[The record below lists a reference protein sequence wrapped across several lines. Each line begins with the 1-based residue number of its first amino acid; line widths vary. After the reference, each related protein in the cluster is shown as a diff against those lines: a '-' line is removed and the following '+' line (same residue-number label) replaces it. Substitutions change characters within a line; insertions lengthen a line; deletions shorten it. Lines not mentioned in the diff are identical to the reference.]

1 MVDEGQIRITIRQEG
16 DDILLSVEDNG
27 IGMTQEKCREILHKE
42 PGDRTG
48 IGIKNVND
56 RIKIY
61 FGEKYG
67 LTITSEL
74 DEGPGWI
81 SACQRSQRRT
91 MMENKKRTLLAVL
104 FLLFCLLGIAALY
117 GQARQPAEGTSG
129 HSSNRQ
135 KVTLIAKSTESAFW
149 KSVFAGAS
157 AAGTEY
163 NMELLCQGADNEEDY
178 KSQNQMIDNAVAD
191 GADAILFSAI
201 DYEENAAAIDRAAE
215 AGVRIIVIDSD
226 VNSDQVECRIGTDN
240 YRAGCLAGEA
250 ALDSD
255 ASALN
260 VGIVNFDATTEN
272 GQSREKGFRDT
283 IFQDDRVTLID
294 SVNSNSTIAA
304 AKEATLQMLAAH
316 PEINVLTTFNEWT
329 TLGVGYAIREPGPPS
344 ASVW

>member
-1 MVDEGQIRITIRQEG
+1 
-16 DDILLSVEDNG
+16 
-27 IGMTQEKCREILHKE
+27 
-42 PGDRTG
+42 
-48 IGIKNVND
+48 
-56 RIKIY
+56 
-61 FGEKYG
+61 
-67 LTITSEL
+67 
-74 DEGPGWI
+74 
-81 SACQRSQRRT
+81 
-91 MMENKKRTLLAVL
+91 MENKRRKLLAVL

-117 GQARQPAEGTSG
+117 GQARQPAEGTG
-129 HSSNRQ
+129 VHSSNRQ

-178 KSQNQMIDNAVAD
+178 ISQNQMIDAAVED

-283 IFQDDRVTLID
+283 ILRDDRVTLVD
-294 SVNSNSTIAA
+294 SVNSNSTISA
-304 AKEATLQMLAAH
+304 AKEATLQMLEDH

-329 TLGVGYAIREPGPPS
+329 TLGVGYAIREAGA
-344 ASVW
+344 ASRIRLVAFDSNVVSVDMLETGEVDALVVQNPYAIGYLGVETAYRLLNGQKLPAPEIDTSTMLVTRENMYTEESQRLLFSFDEIK

>member
-1 MVDEGQIRITIRQEG
+1 
-16 DDILLSVEDNG
+16 
-27 IGMTQEKCREILHKE
+27 
-42 PGDRTG
+42 
-48 IGIKNVND
+48 
-56 RIKIY
+56 
-61 FGEKYG
+61 
-67 LTITSEL
+67 
-74 DEGPGWI
+74 
-81 SACQRSQRRT
+81 
-91 MMENKKRTLLAVL
+91 MENKRRKLLAVL

-117 GQARQPAEGTSG
+117 GQARQPAEGTG
-129 HSSNRQ
+129 EHSSNRQ

-178 KSQNQMIDNAVAD
+178 KSQNQMIDDAVAD

-240 YRAGCLAGEA
+240 YQAGGLAGEA

-283 IFQDDRVTLID
+283 VFQDDRVTLID

-304 AKEATLQMLAAH
+304 AKKATLQMLEDH

-329 TLGVGYAIREPGPPS
+329 TLGVGYAIREAGAASRIRLVAFDSNVVSVDMLETGEVDALVVQNPYAIGYLGVETAYRLLNGQKLPS
-344 ASVW
+344 PEIDTSTMLVTRENMYTEESQRLLFSFDEIK

>member
-1 MVDEGQIRITIRQEG
+1 
-16 DDILLSVEDNG
+16 
-27 IGMTQEKCREILHKE
+27 
-42 PGDRTG
+42 
-48 IGIKNVND
+48 
-56 RIKIY
+56 
-61 FGEKYG
+61 
-67 LTITSEL
+67 
-74 DEGPGWI
+74 
-81 SACQRSQRRT
+81 
-91 MMENKKRTLLAVL
+91 MENKKRRLLAVL

-117 GQARQPAEGTSG
+117 GQARQPAEGTGG

-240 YRAGCLAGEA
+240 YQAGCLAGEA

-272 GQSREKGFRDT
+272 GQSRDT
-283 IFQDDRVTLID
+283 VFQDDRVTLID

-304 AKEATLQMLAAH
+304 AKKATLQMLEDH

-329 TLGVGYAIREPGPPS
+329 TLGVGYAIREAGVAFVISFPHRTMPANLFVKEVVDSGRIGTPTYMRMRNAITARWADGFPLTFMTRGRP
-344 ASVW
+344 AAAR

>member
-1 MVDEGQIRITIRQEG
+1 
-16 DDILLSVEDNG
+16 
-27 IGMTQEKCREILHKE
+27 
-42 PGDRTG
+42 
-48 IGIKNVND
+48 
-56 RIKIY
+56 
-61 FGEKYG
+61 
-67 LTITSEL
+67 
-74 DEGPGWI
+74 
-81 SACQRSQRRT
+81 
-91 MMENKKRTLLAVL
+91 MENKRRKLLAVL

-117 GQARQPAEGTSG
+117 GQARQPAEGTGG

-178 KSQNQMIDNAVAD
+178 ISQNQMIDAAVED

-283 IFQDDRVTLID
+283 ILRDDRVTLVD
-294 SVNSNSTIAA
+294 SVNSNSTISA
-304 AKEATLQMLAAH
+304 AKEATLQMLEDH

-329 TLGVGYAIREPGPPS
+329 TLGVGYAIREAGAAQRIRLVAFDSNVVSVDMLETGEVDALVVQNPYAIGYLGVETAYRLLNGQKLPS
-344 ASVW
+344 PEIDTSTMLVTRENMYTEESQRILFSFDEIK

>member
-1 MVDEGQIRITIRQEG
+1 
-16 DDILLSVEDNG
+16 
-27 IGMTQEKCREILHKE
+27 
-42 PGDRTG
+42 
-48 IGIKNVND
+48 
-56 RIKIY
+56 
-61 FGEKYG
+61 
-67 LTITSEL
+67 
-74 DEGPGWI
+74 
-81 SACQRSQRRT
+81 
-91 MMENKKRTLLAVL
+91 MENKRRKLLAVL

-117 GQARQPAEGTSG
+117 GQARQPAEGTGG
-129 HSSNRQ
+129 HSFNRQ

-178 KSQNQMIDNAVAD
+178 KSQNQMIDAAVAD

-240 YRAGCLAGEA
+240 YQAGCPAGEA
-250 ALDSD
+250 ALNSD

-283 IFQDDRVTLID
+283 IFRDDRVTLID

-304 AKEATLQMLAAH
+304 AKEATLQMLEDH

-329 TLGVGYAIREPGPPS
+329 TLGVGYAIREAGAASRIPPGSLRQQRGLRGHAGDRRSRRPGGPEPLRHRLSGRGDRLPASERAEAPLPGDRYLHHAGDQRKHVYRRISAPPFLLR
-344 ASVW
+344 

>member
-1 MVDEGQIRITIRQEG
+1 
-16 DDILLSVEDNG
+16 
-27 IGMTQEKCREILHKE
+27 
-42 PGDRTG
+42 
-48 IGIKNVND
+48 
-56 RIKIY
+56 
-61 FGEKYG
+61 
-67 LTITSEL
+67 
-74 DEGPGWI
+74 
-81 SACQRSQRRT
+81 
-91 MMENKKRTLLAVL
+91 MENKRRKLLAVL

-117 GQARQPAEGTSG
+117 GQARQPAEGTG
-129 HSSNRQ
+129 EHSSNRQ

-178 KSQNQMIDNAVAD
+178 KSQNQMIDDAVAD
-191 GADAILFSAI
+191 GADTILFSAI

-240 YRAGCLAGEA
+240 YQAGCLAGEA

-283 IFQDDRVTLID
+283 VFQDDRVTLID

-304 AKEATLQMLAAH
+304 AKKATLQMLEDH

-329 TLGVGYAIREPGPPS
+329 TLGVGYAIREAGAASRIRLVAFDSNVVSVDMLETGEVDALVVQNPYAIGYLGVETAYRLLNGQKLPS
-344 ASVW
+344 PEIDTSTMLVTRENMYTEESQRLLFSFDEIK

>member
-1 MVDEGQIRITIRQEG
+1 
-16 DDILLSVEDNG
+16 
-27 IGMTQEKCREILHKE
+27 
-42 PGDRTG
+42 
-48 IGIKNVND
+48 
-56 RIKIY
+56 
-61 FGEKYG
+61 
-67 LTITSEL
+67 
-74 DEGPGWI
+74 
-81 SACQRSQRRT
+81 
-91 MMENKKRTLLAVL
+91 MENKRRKLLAVL

-117 GQARQPAEGTSG
+117 GQARQPAEGTGG

-240 YRAGCLAGEA
+240 YRAGCLAGE
-250 ALDSD
+250 D

-283 IFQDDRVTLID
+283 VFQDDRVTLID

-304 AKEATLQMLAAH
+304 AKKATLQMLEDH

-329 TLGVGYAIREPGPPS
+329 TLGVGYAIREAGA
-344 ASVW
+344 ASRIRLVAFDSNVVSVDMLETGEVDALVVQNPYAIGYLGVETAYRILNGQKLPAPEIDTSTMLVTRENMYTEESQRLLFSFDEIK

>member
-1 MVDEGQIRITIRQEG
+1 
-16 DDILLSVEDNG
+16 
-27 IGMTQEKCREILHKE
+27 
-42 PGDRTG
+42 
-48 IGIKNVND
+48 
-56 RIKIY
+56 
-61 FGEKYG
+61 
-67 LTITSEL
+67 
-74 DEGPGWI
+74 
-81 SACQRSQRRT
+81 
-91 MMENKKRTLLAVL
+91 MENKRRKLLAVL

-283 IFQDDRVTLID
+283 VFQDDRVTLID

-304 AKEATLQMLAAH
+304 AKKATLQMLEDH

-329 TLGVGYAIREPGPPS
+329 TLGVGYAIREAGAASRIRLVAFDSNVVSVDMLETGEVDALVVQNPYAIGYLGVETAYRLLNGQKLPS
-344 ASVW
+344 PEIDTSTMLVTRENMYTEESQRILFSFDEIK